1 MFEFI
6 FIHFDE
12 YILQISQQ
20 NMIRIVADKNLITT
34 DQAIEK
40 RGIIN
45 VRKWAW
51 PHRSNSIYKVTR
63 CEMYAYF

>member
-1 MFEFI
+1 MCEFI

-20 NMIRIVADKNLITT
+20 NIIGIAADKNLITT

-40 RGIIN
+40 KEITNPLRPRN
-45 VRKWAW
+45 
-51 PHRSNSIYKVTR
+51 
-63 CEMYAYF
+63 AYMRR

>member
-45 VRKWAW
+45 VRKWACI
-51 PHRSNSIYKVTR
+51 SNA
-63 CEMYAYF
+63 C